1 MDFEWI
7 TPEQAA
13 AKWGVTIRQAQ
24 FLCANGKIDGVVKVS
39 RTYLIPK
46 DAPKPMDGRT
56 KAARNRQNAGRDS

>member
-13 AKWGVTIRQAQ
+13 IKWGITIRQAQ
-24 FLCANGKIDGVVKVS
+24 FLCAKGRVEGVVKLS

-46 DAPKPMDGRT
+46 DAPKPIDGRT
-56 KAARNRQNAGRDS
+56 KSAKNR